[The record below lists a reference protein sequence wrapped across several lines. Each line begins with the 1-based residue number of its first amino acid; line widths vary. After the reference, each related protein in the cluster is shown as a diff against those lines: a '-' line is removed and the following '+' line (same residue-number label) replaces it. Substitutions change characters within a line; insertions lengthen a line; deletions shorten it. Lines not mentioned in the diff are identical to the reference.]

1 MFLLNSRR
9 FATVIGLEI
18 RSTHA
23 KLMFFLR
30 PLMSWASF
38 SRSVDT
44 GVTGRVSTNSQ
55 TCVAPDWRM
64 SCIEPEATGATI
76 LTPSRLPQQLQQL
89 GDIRHDRSR
98 SHRYFGNRWQGAERH
113 YRANDCGRS
122 WRQARRG
129 RLSANTNCLLREV
142 IRDRR
147 FIPDEPWC

>member
-9 FATVIGLEI
+9 SAAAIGLEI
-18 RSTHA
+18 ISTHA

-64 SCIEPEATGATI
+64 SCIEPEATGATGYGVTDRRPAHLHFNTNTAPATGTGSFAI
-76 LTPSRLPQQLQQL
+76 FAA
-89 GDIRHDRSR
+89 IRHA
-98 SHRYFGNRWQGAERH
+98 F
-113 YRANDCGRS
+113 
-122 WRQARRG
+122 RG
-129 RLSANTNCLLREV
+129 TKMG
-142 IRDRR
+142 
-147 FIPDEPWC
+147 